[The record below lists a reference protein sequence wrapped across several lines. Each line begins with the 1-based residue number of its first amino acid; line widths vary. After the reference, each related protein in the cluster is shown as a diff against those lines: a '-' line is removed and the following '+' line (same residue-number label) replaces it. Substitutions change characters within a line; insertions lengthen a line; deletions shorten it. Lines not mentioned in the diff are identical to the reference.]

1 MDKLAVEL
9 LAHIFFYAC
18 TDGGHTGCSLSLVS
32 KRLRAA
38 SRPARFYT
46 VALFSSPAQ
55 IERFLYAYKR
65 ARSEAYDVVPRV
77 RHLWLSYAEG
87 NQGTPEQP
95 PAVTQK
101 PTSRAE
107 FLALLH
113 RRTQRWRCAQEGL
126 DEQYNRVLPLL
137 MQEVAADL
145 YTLALTQSR
154 WRCTNAAKCSF
165 PRLKELTLIGGDISY
180 LPLSGAE
187 SDAILYPSLRRLHR
201 VLTPVCKDVDFL
213 DWARHA
219 PMLTHLRVSRLDFCP
234 YRTVATL
241 QQVISDTSNEFFP
254 HLQMVVILPH
264 PRPPPDSPLFVIGFE
279 QFLLHLRQLPQ
290 IAKVPVTVLPPLVPK
305 APNHHGVDAPREC
318 ITMFRDQWIDRI
330 EGGPG
335 CWAEGQ

>member
-9 LAHIFFYAC
+9 LSQIFFYAC
-18 TDGGHTGCSLSLVS
+18 TDGGQTGCSLALVS
-32 KRLRAA
+32 KRFRAA

-46 VALFSSPAQ
+46 VALYSSPAQ
-55 IERFLYAYKR
+55 IERFLYAYQR
-65 ARSEAYDVVPRV
+65 ERSEAYDALPRV
-77 RHLWLSYAEG
+77 RHLWLSYAETSG
-87 NQGTPEQP
+87 GAPEAP
-95 PAVTQK
+95 PAESQK

-107 FLALLH
+107 FLALLQ

-126 DEQYNRVLPLL
+126 DEQYNRVIPLL
-137 MQEVAADL
+137 MNEVAADL

-180 LPLSGAE
+180 LPLSGGE
-187 SDAILYPSLRRLHR
+187 GDTVLYPSLRRLHR

-219 PMLTHLRVSRLDFCP
+219 PRLTHLRVSRLDFCP

-241 QQVISDTSNEFFP
+241 QQVLTDTSDECLP
-254 HLQMVVILPH
+254 YLQKVVILPH
-264 PRPPPDSPLFVIGFE
+264 PRPEADSAMSVVGFE
-279 QFLLHLRQLPQ
+279 QFLQHLRQLPQ
-290 IAKVPVTVLPPLVPK
+290 LAKVPVTVLPPLIPK

-318 ITMFRDQWIDRI
+318 IMMFRDQWIDRI
-330 EGGPG
+330 EGGLG